1 MVILQTRS
9 SNLKKMKQFLVFLVL
24 SFFLIINEASAQYG
38 INASYQTFSAS
49 DWEGLIQLSELPGAA
64 PIESGFAI
72 GIDRWFRLKN
82 ARVEFFPELN
92 YARYSVDWSDNTTT
106 LSHQQISL
114 FANTHFYLFD
124 LEGDCDCPT
133 FSKDG
138 NFVKK
143 GFYVELSPGLSYATF
158 KFDGINGDP
167 NNSSL
172 VPSIGLGLGVDIGL
186 SDLLTITPM
195 IRFRRHFNAE
205 WEDLSESLGLE
216 LTTVDPAAQES
227 GLETFSF
234 GIRLGLRLA
243 E

>member
-1 MVILQTRS
+1 
-9 SNLKKMKQFLVFLVL
+9 MKQFIVFFVL
-24 SFFLIINEASAQYG
+24 SLFLMVNKASAQYG

-49 DWEGLIQLSELPGAA
+49 NWEGLIQLSDLPGAA
-64 PIESGFAI
+64 PIESGFAV

-92 YARYSVDWSDNTTT
+92 YARYSLDWADNTTSMT
-106 LSHQQISL
+106 HQQISL
-114 FANTHFYLFD
+114 LANTHFYLFD

-143 GFYVELSPGLSYATF
+143 GFYVEVSPGLSYATSSF
-158 KFDGINGDP
+158 KGRNDDP
-167 NNSSL
+167 SNTSL
-172 VPSIGLGLGVDIGL
+172 IPSLGLGLGVDIGL

-195 IRFRRHFNAE
+195 IRFRRHFGAE
-205 WEDLSESLGLE
+205 WENLAENLDLE
-216 LTTVDPAAQES
+216 LTTVDLTNQKS

-234 GIRLGLRLA
+234 GLRLGLRIG

>member
-1 MVILQTRS
+1 
-9 SNLKKMKQFLVFLVL
+9 MKQLLVIFFLSFLV
-24 SFFLIINEASAQYG
+24 INTNSAQYG
-38 INASYQTFSAS
+38 INASYQTFSAAN
-49 DWEGLIQLSELPGAA
+49 WESLIQDSELEGAA
-64 PIESGFAI
+64 PIESGFAV

-92 YARYSVDWSDNTTT
+92 YARYSVDWSDNNTS

-124 LEGDCDCPT
+124 LAGDCDCPT

-143 GFYVELSPGLSYATF
+143 GFYVELSPGLSYATSSF
-158 KFDGINGDP
+158 KGRNEDP
-167 NNSSL
+167 SNAGL
-172 VPSIGLGLGVDIGL
+172 VPSIGLGAGVDIGL

-195 IRFRRHFNAE
+195 LRFRRHFGAE
-205 WEDLSESLGLE
+205 WEELANSLNFPPSDATLA
-216 LTTVDPAAQES
+216 DQKS

-234 GIRLGLRLA
+234 GLRLGLRLG

>member
-1 MVILQTRS
+1 MKQLLVIL
-9 SNLKKMKQFLVFLVL
+9 FL
-24 SFFLIINEASAQYG
+24 SFLMMPTLSAQYG

-49 DWEGLIQLSELPGAA
+49 DWEGLIQSSELPDAA
-64 PIESGFAI
+64 PIESGFAV
-72 GIDRWFRLKN
+72 GIDRWFRLKE

-106 LSHQQISL
+106 LRHQQISL
-114 FANTHFYLFD
+114 FANTHFYIFD
-124 LEGDCDCPT
+124 LAGDCDCPT

-143 GFYVELSPGLSYATF
+143 GFYVEVSPGLSYATSSI
-158 KFDGINGDP
+158 KGISGDP
-167 NNSSL
+167 SNSSL
-172 VPSIGLGLGVDIGL
+172 ILSLGLGVGVDIGL

-195 IRFRRHFNAE
+195 LRFRRHFGAE
-205 WEDLSESLGLE
+205 WEDLTESLNLISSPIISEGE
-216 LTTVDPAAQES
+216 KS

-234 GIRLGLRLA
+234 GLRFGLRLG

>member
-1 MVILQTRS
+1 
-9 SNLKKMKQFLVFLVL
+9 MKQFLILFVL
-24 SFFLIINEASAQYG
+24 SFFLIIHKTSAQYG
-38 INASYQTFSAS
+38 INASYQLFSAS
-49 DWEGLIQLSELPGAA
+49 NWEGLIQRSGLEGAA
-64 PIESGFAI
+64 PIESGFAV

-92 YARYSVDWSDNTTT
+92 YARYSVDWGDNTT
-106 LSHQQISL
+106 SMAHQQISL

-124 LEGDCDCPT
+124 LAGDCDCPT

-143 GFYVELSPGLSYATF
+143 GFYVELSPGVSYAISSF
-158 KFDGINGDP
+158 KGRNSDP
-167 NNSSL
+167 SNSSII
-172 VPSIGLGLGVDIGL
+172 PSIGLGVGVDIGL

-195 IRFRRHFNAE
+195 VRFRRHFGVE
-205 WEDLSESLGLE
+205 WENLSENLNLIS
-216 LTTVDPAAQES
+216 TTEIIAWQKS

-234 GIRLGLRLA
+234 GLRLGLRLS